1 MQIAL
6 RHAPVV
12 FATLLL
18 AHPLPLAAQSS
29 QPGALAVVRSA
40 MAAEMRA
47 DLTDKSIWT
56 YREEDDTPAQH
67 ATYLTV
73 ETRQG
78 TLRRLIAFNGRHL
91 SPRAAAIETT
101 RINDYVHDRYAQE
114 KAQRASA
121 HDAAQARQLL
131 QMLPDA
137 FIWTI
142 VKQTPEN
149 TTLRFQPNPQFNPP
163 DTEAR
168 VMGAMSGEMVV
179 ARKGDR
185 IRSLHGAL
193 THNVLIG
200 WGILARLYGG
210 GTFDVERR
218 GKTRCFEG
226 GPLFSSNSP
235 KTGSA

>member
-1 MQIAL
+1 
-6 RHAPVV
+6 
-12 FATLLL
+12 
-18 AHPLPLAAQSS
+18 
-29 QPGALAVVRSA
+29 

-218 GKTRCFEG
+218 LVGDGRWQITQTHVHIAGHALFFKTIGQQEDDV
-226 GPLFSSNSP
+226 
-235 KTGSA
+235 KTDWKPSTADTLVEAAHALDAEQ